1 MSICICSSCFIRS
14 YLSICG
20 HGYGSKSKTQKTP
33 FFITQFF
40 YNLPIAILMDIFM
53 VCQTINHQLHIQI
66 SLRVLLLRFQYIS
79 SCLLAFI
86 SYLVCH
92 WFCIQLKLL
101 HTLTFGLL
109 YLFSCLIYPILVAF
123 IPLISLPDH
132 PNFYPVVSQ
141 KIIPHYLIITVGKFY
156 KTV

>member
-86 SYLVCH
+86 SYLLCH

-109 YLFSCLIYPILVAF
+109 YLFSLSHFGC
-123 IPLISLPDH
+123 
-132 PNFYPVVSQ
+132 FYT
-141 KIIPHYLIITVGKFY
+141 LDIITRPSQLLSRGITENHPTLSY
-156 KTV
+156 YYCWEIL